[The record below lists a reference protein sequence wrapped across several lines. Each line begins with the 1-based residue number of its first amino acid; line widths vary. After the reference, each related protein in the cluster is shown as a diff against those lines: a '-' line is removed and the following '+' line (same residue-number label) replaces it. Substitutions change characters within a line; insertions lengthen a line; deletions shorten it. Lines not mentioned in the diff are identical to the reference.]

1 MRRVIRVDLTGNI
14 FGKLSVFIFC
24 VQSLSA
30 CSSWRVSANSQD
42 QMNSERSHLNSAQQ
56 PKQGSSLKLELFP
69 GKILN
74 VIPLTGSVR
83 DENLTVGGIEI
94 GSSTLADVEHIFGQ
108 AFVAKVGDA
117 GSSVSH
123 ICYMFD
129 QGSAIIFSSGELGG
143 SNHVIDSISIH
154 KSIFGLSRNLGCQ
167 ASTIAPQ
174 NTKTTSG
181 LGLHSSI
188 LDLNK
193 LSPRP
198 SYADEKIYVWHWQYS
213 KMIDKNSYDVL
224 VSIAAELSDNQ
235 IVALHLS
242 KIETY

>member
-1 MRRVIRVDLTGNI
+1 MRRVIRVGLTSEL

-30 CSSWRVSANSQD
+30 CSSMRVSADSQD
-42 QMNSERSHLNSAQQ
+42 QMNSKRSHLNSAELL
-56 PKQGSSLKLELFP
+56 KQGLSVKLELFP

-74 VIPLTGSVR
+74 VVPLTASVR
-83 DENLTVGGIEI
+83 DENLTVGGIQI
-94 GSSTLADVEHIFGQ
+94 GSSTLADVEKIFGR
-108 AFVAKVGDA
+108 AVLAKVGDA
-117 GSSVSH
+117 GNSVSH
-123 ICYMFD
+123 ICYTFD
-129 QGSAIIFSSGELGG
+129 QGAAIIFSSGELGG

-154 KSIFGLSRNLGCQ
+154 RSIFGLSRNLGCQ
-167 ASTIAPQ
+167 NAAIAPQ

-188 LDLNK
+188 LDFHK

-198 SYADEKIYVWHWQYS
+198 SYADEKVYVYHWQYS
-213 KMIDKNSYDVL
+213 KMIDKNSYDVS
-224 VSIAAELSDNQ
+224 VVVAAELADNQ